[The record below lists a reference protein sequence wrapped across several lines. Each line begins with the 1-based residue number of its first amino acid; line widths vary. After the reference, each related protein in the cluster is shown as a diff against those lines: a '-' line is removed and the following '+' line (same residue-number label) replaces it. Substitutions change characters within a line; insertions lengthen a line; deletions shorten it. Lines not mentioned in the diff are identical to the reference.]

1 MIVLRCF
8 LKYFYKKN
16 LNNKNII
23 LNKKKYIYNLPI
35 QNAMP
40 SGGEIQQDESF
51 FFVGILIIISKD
63 WYIPLHDQWK

>member
-23 LNKKKYIYNLPI
+23 LYKKKKYIYNLPI

-40 SGGEIQQDESF
+40 SGGEI
-51 FFVGILIIISKD
+51 
-63 WYIPLHDQWK
+63 

>member
-40 SGGEIQQDESF
+40 SGGEI
-51 FFVGILIIISKD
+51 
-63 WYIPLHDQWK
+63 